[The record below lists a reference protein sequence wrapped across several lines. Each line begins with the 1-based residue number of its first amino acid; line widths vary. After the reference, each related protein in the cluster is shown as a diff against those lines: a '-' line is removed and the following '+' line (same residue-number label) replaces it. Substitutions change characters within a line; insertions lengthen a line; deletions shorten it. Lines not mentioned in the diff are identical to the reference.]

1 MFRELYEHVA
11 CAAAE
16 KAQISAA
23 VFFSLIQKESEWNP
37 KASGSGSY
45 GIAQINPVS
54 HPGVDVW
61 NPVESLFYAAK
72 LLRNYLNIYA
82 DRTNPYEYAL
92 SAYNVGNTT
101 VMNWKSIP
109 QWEMNAYV
117 NPILMNSLN
126 EASACVTVIATPT
139 PAPFMTTPQETPQPE
154 LLLTFLLAAVLR
166 NFR

>member
-11 CAAAE
+11 CAAAQ
-16 KAQISAA
+16 KAEISAS
-23 VFFSLIQKESEWNP
+23 VFFALIQKESRWDA

-45 GIAQINPVS
+45 GIAQISPVS

-61 NPVESLFYAAK
+61 NPVESLFYAAQ

-101 VMNWKSIP
+101 VMNWTSIP
-109 QWEMNAYV
+109 EWEMNAYV
-117 NPILMNSLN
+117 KPILMNSLN
-126 EASACVTVIATPT
+126 ETSACVTGVATST
-139 PAPFMTTPQETPQPE
+139 PVPVMTTPQETPQPE